1 MENSLGYSHQN
12 DKRQSTLDDTLKSD
26 HNSII
31 DFGKHGIFV
40 ERTLAII
47 KPDAIE
53 NANEIEDMILK
64 NGFTILQ
71 KRRIILS
78 AEQCSDFYSEH
89 YGKKFF
95 PSLVAF
101 MTSGP
106 ILALILAR
114 ENAILSWRELIGPT
128 NSTQARE
135 SHPDRFRIYVRALF
149 GTNEQK
155 NAVHGSDSAV
165 SAEREIR
172 FFFPNSIVE
181 PIPLGR
187 PARDY
192 LEQNVNKTLIKAL
205 TALCKEKPK
214 DPVLWLADKLI
225 EINPYKPKVN
235 KMDLNLNF
243 DESHSSSV
251 K

>member
-1 MENSLGYSHQN
+1 
-12 DKRQSTLDDTLKSD
+12 
-26 HNSII
+26 
-31 DFGKHGIFV
+31 
-40 ERTLAII
+40 
-47 KPDAIE
+47 
-53 NANEIEDMILK
+53 
-64 NGFTILQ
+64 
-71 KRRIILS
+71 
-78 AEQCSDFYSEH
+78 
-89 YGKKFF
+89 
-95 PSLVAF
+95 
-101 MTSGP
+101 
-106 ILALILAR
+106 
-114 ENAILSWRELIGPT
+114 
-128 NSTQARE
+128 
-135 SHPDRFRIYVRALF
+135 
-149 GTNEQK
+149 
-155 NAVHGSDSAV
+155 
-165 SAEREIR
+165 
-172 FFFPNSIVE
+172 IVE